1 LDGKNKDNHFIPNGY
16 IISGDFCMRVFFYSA
31 VGIPLLI
38 ADAVLLCGLPTRM
51 ASRLTATQGLVVLFG
66 GLAYLCLHFLLR
78 KPERMYLWGH
88 EFTHLLVAKLFLRRV
103 HGFHITSRSGGKVVI
118 DRTNVAIDLAPYAV
132 PLYNVVALLPATL
145 VAGGIP
151 SAARMTY
158 LCTAAFLFAMHLCFS
173 LEGFIDSQPDVRR
186 SGRIFSLAIVL
197 LLLMLWTPILAAPGT
212 QGGFSGLSGFY
223 REWLGGGME
232 AAFTL
237 PARVRYL
244 LSHRFL

>member
-51 ASRLTATQGLVVLFG
+51 ASRHTATQGLVVLLG

-145 VAGGIP
+145 VTGGIP
-151 SAARMTY
+151 SARMTY
-158 LCTAAFLFAMHLCFS
+158 LCAAAFLFAMHLCFS

-223 REWLGGGME
+223 REWLGRGME

-244 LSHRFL
+244 LSHLFL

>member
-1 LDGKNKDNHFIPNGY
+1 
-16 IISGDFCMRVFFYSA
+16 MRVFFYSA

-132 PLYNVVALLPATL
+132 PLYNVVALLPVTL

-151 SAARMTY
+151 SARMTY
-158 LCTAAFLFAMHLCFS
+158 LGAAAFLFAMHLCFS
-173 LEGFIDSQPDVRR
+173 AEGFIDRQPDVRR

-223 REWLGGGME
+223 RDWLGGGME
-232 AAFTL
+232 AALGL

-244 LSHRFL
+244 LSYRFL